1 MKNTGADGPGESR
14 STHARNKS
22 RIAMPT
28 DARDDTQPE
37 DSAGSKAAILQIIGN
52 VLVARSLAIAAELGL
67 ADLVQTEPQSV
78 TELAHATGTHA
89 DSLYRLLR
97 MLASYGVFAED
108 DGGLFHPTPMSL
120 LLETDRPDSL
130 RDLLTLGWQDIAW
143 DTYRQLPHTIR
154 TGETA
159 FDAAFGATF
168 FDYLAGHPE
177 ANASFDSA
185 MALFSGP
192 ENGMIAAAYD
202 FGQFARI
209 VDVGGGTGGLMA
221 AILSAHQGVRGVL
234 FDQPQVVANM
244 TGIEASAI
252 RERCEPIGGDF
263 FESVPAAADAYIMKR
278 ILHDW
283 DDEAAIRLLLRCR
296 EAMNTDARVLVIDA
310 VMQAGNAPDPNKFMD
325 VSIMALTRGRE
336 RSETEFQR
344 LFTEAGL
351 RCTEVFPTEL
361 PSTLSIIEGVRA

>member
-1 MKNTGADGPGESR
+1 
-14 STHARNKS
+14 
-22 RIAMPT
+22 MPT
-28 DARDDTQPE
+28 EEGANTQPT

-52 VLVARSLAIAAELGL
+52 VLVARSLAIATELGL
-67 ADLVQTEPQSV
+67 ADLVHTEPQSV
-78 TELAHATGTHA
+78 TQLAHATGSHA

-108 DGGLFHPTPMSL
+108 DDGLFHSTPMSS
-120 LLETDRPDSL
+120 LLESGRPDSF

-168 FDYLAGHPE
+168 FDYLASHPE

-185 MALFSGP
+185 MAVFSGP
-192 ENGMIAAAYD
+192 ENGIIAAAYD

-209 VDVGGGTGGLMA
+209 VDVGGGTGGLIA
-221 AILSAHQGVRGVL
+221 AILSAHSGVHGVL

-244 TGIEASAI
+244 TGVEALTD

-263 FESVPAAADAYIMKR
+263 FESVPPAADAYIMKR

-283 DDEAAIRLLLRCR
+283 DDEAAIRLLMRCR
-296 EAMNTDARVLVIDA
+296 EAMKTDARVLVIDA
-310 VMQAGNAPDPNKFMD
+310 VMRAGNAPDPNKFMD

-336 RSETEFQR
+336 RSEADFRR
-344 LFTEAGL
+344 LFAEAGL
-351 RCTEVFPTEL
+351 RCTEIFPTEL
-361 PSTLSIIEGVRA
+361 PSTLSIIEGARA

>member
-1 MKNTGADGPGESR
+1 M
-14 STHARNKS
+14 
-22 RIAMPT
+22 
-28 DARDDTQPE
+28 
-37 DSAGSKAAILQIIGN
+37 QIIGN
-52 VLVARSLAIAAELGL
+52 VLVARSLAIATELGL
-67 ADLVQTEPQSV
+67 ADLVHTEPQSV
-78 TELAHATGTHA
+78 TQLAHATGSHA

-97 MLASYGVFAED
+97 MLASCGVFAED
-108 DGGLFHPTPMSL
+108 DDGLFHSTPMSS
-120 LLETDRPDSL
+120 LLESGRPDSF

-159 FDAAFGATF
+159 FDTAFGATF
-168 FDYLAGHPE
+168 FDYLASHPE
-177 ANASFDSA
+177 ANASFDAA
-185 MALFSGP
+185 MAVFSGP
-192 ENGMIAAAYD
+192 ENGIIAAAYD

-209 VDVGGGTGGLMA
+209 VDVGGGTGGLIA
-221 AILSAHQGVRGVL
+221 AILSAHPGVHGVL

-244 TGIEASAI
+244 TGVEVLTD

-263 FESVPAAADAYIMKR
+263 FESVPPAADAYVMKR

-283 DDEAAIRLLLRCR
+283 DDEAAIRLLMRCR
-296 EAMNTDARVLVIDA
+296 EAMKTDARVLVIDA

-336 RSETEFQR
+336 RSEANFRR
-344 LFTEAGL
+344 LFAEAGL
-351 RCTEVFPTEL
+351 RCTEIFPTKL